1 MLSLLVQAAAMK
13 MRAYDKVVEYLC
25 AAAPV
30 VSFFRLQVVW
40 SSLHKTRNGQLPLQC
55 SSKHSDVDREARKE
69 IELHS
74 DVYILLCYL
83 CLRVS
88 YRTGTLPCSW
98 DILRRIQVRQPD
110 GPSVLTQVVSQFF
123 PVQGN
128 VFDEPSRE
136 DREDPDILPVKSFT
150 SVIFFQ
156 QGFICT
162 LLGQSWLWVSWF
174 PQTLNL
180 LTNANS

>member
-1 MLSLLVQAAAMK
+1 
-13 MRAYDKVVEYLC
+13 
-25 AAAPV
+25 
-30 VSFFRLQVVW
+30 
-40 SSLHKTRNGQLPLQC
+40 
-55 SSKHSDVDREARKE
+55 
-69 IELHS
+69 
-74 DVYILLCYL
+74 
-83 CLRVS
+83 
-88 YRTGTLPCSW
+88 
-98 DILRRIQVRQPD
+98 LRRIQVRQPD

-162 LLGQSWLWVSWF
+162 LLGQS
-174 PQTLNL
+174 
-180 LTNANS
+180 